1 MSNDLS
7 RSLFPANEVK
17 LLVVDEAHRAQGD
30 YAYCQVQIQFGFTN
44 VQGPILLRF
53 LHLVTNLQTRPK
65 VRQHALIKQI
75 FGQNVR
81 ILRPKVFMEFL
92 FSWRHNQQLWHFI
105 LQRPKA
111 YKLFYLKATKPPS
124 A

>member
-81 ILRPKVFMEFL
+81 IQDTTPKSFHGVPFL
-92 FSWRHNQQLWHFI
+92 LEAQSATSALYFTI
-105 LQRPKA
+105 LQF
-111 YKLFYLKATKPPS
+111 YKVL
-124 A
+124 